1 MLKILANA
9 KSASNPKTTPR
20 RQLIKATTKSSVRK
34 YPKIRLFGQPAAFI
48 NPISRVFWDIIA
60 KTRKEAN
67 IAPKAKNRMLVNS
80 KKREKIVEK
89 PIVSFSSAVDNIPKP
104 VLSLNR
110 RRKSAEPTHNVK
122 LTMVR
127 LV

>member
-1 MLKILANA
+1 
-9 KSASNPKTTPR
+9 
-20 RQLIKATTKSSVRK
+20 
-34 YPKIRLFGQPAAFI
+34 
-48 NPISRVFWDIIA
+48 
-60 KTRKEAN
+60 
-67 IAPKAKNRMLVNS
+67 MLVNS